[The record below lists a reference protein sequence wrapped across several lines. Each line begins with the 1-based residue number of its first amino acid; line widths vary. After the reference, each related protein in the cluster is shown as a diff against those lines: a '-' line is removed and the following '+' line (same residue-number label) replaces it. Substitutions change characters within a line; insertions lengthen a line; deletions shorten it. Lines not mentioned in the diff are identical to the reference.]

1 MLQNIENTLHQKSIK
16 PTAMRLLVLDFLS
29 KQRAA
34 VSLNDLEAAFHRADR
49 ITLYRTLKTFEEKGL
64 VHSIA
69 DGTGSV
75 KYALCADDC
84 QAEDHQDLHVH
95 FHCSNC
101 AETYC
106 LPAARIPDISLPADF
121 AADEV
126 SLIVKG
132 VCARCKPENAMQLQT
147 KGQ

>member
-1 MLQNIENTLHQKSIK
+1 MLQSLDTRLHDKGIK
-16 PTAMRLLVLDFLS
+16 PTAMRLLVLDFLL
-29 KQRAA
+29 QHPMA
-34 VSLNDLEAAFHRADR
+34 VSLNDLETSFHRADR

-69 DGTGSV
+69 DGTGII

-84 QAEDHQDLHVH
+84 QTENHQDLHVH
-95 FHCSNC
+95 FHCSWC

-106 LPAARIPDISLPADF
+106 LPTTRIPEVSLPANF
-121 AADEV
+121 AAEEV
-126 SLIVKG
+126 NLTVKG
-132 VCARCKPENAMQLQT
+132 VCGNCKTKNAMQLQV